1 MNACVCVCVQLLS
14 RVQLSAISWAIA
26 GQTPLSVGFPRQ
38 EYGVGCHFL
47 LQGIFP
53 TQELNLE
60 LLVWQVDSLP
70 LSHQGDPPPLSI
82 LTTKQI
88 TKNYLIYSINI
99 HI

>member
-14 RVQLSAISWAIA
+14 RIQLSAISWAIA

-70 LSHQGDPPPLSI
+70 LSHQGDPPPFNSYHQ
-82 LTTKQI
+82 T
-88 TKNYLIYSINI
+88 NYQELFNI
-99 HI
+99 QY